1 MTTTKRV
8 NLNTATAT
16 THAAVIGRTTTVA
29 LYDSK
34 RTGTIEKIV
43 NGRAIVR
50 FTDGTWAYSRTTI
63 TVR

>member
-8 NLNTATAT
+8 NLTTAAT
-16 THAAVIGRTTTVA
+16 RTAVIGRTTTVA